1 MINLNRSVADLM
13 ARGKGILAADESI
26 ATMSSRLA
34 NAGVAPTGVNRRAYR
49 EMLVTTPGLADGISG
64 VILCDE
70 TFRQRVSGGA
80 TFPQALAQAGIL
92 PGIKVDTGAG
102 PLAGRPGETVTEGLD
117 GLRDRLAEYAGL
129 GARFAKWRAVIVI
142 AGGCPSWQALR
153 ANAHALAR
161 YATLCQE
168 ARIVPIV
175 EPEVLMTGAHSMDR
189 CAKATTATLMAVLA
203 ELEEFDT
210 RLDAIV
216 LKPNMV
222 LPGTDAI
229 ELATPG
235 EVARAT
241 LTTLHAVLPEQ
252 TGGVAFLSGG
262 QQPGRAAAN
271 LAAIRSL
278 PAPWPVTFSFGRAL
292 VDPALAAWRGE
303 PDRGWA
309 GQQALA
315 RQVAACSAALAGNG
329 SGALAGNGPAALAG
343 DGGVLS
349 GNGRAAPGAGQRGL
363 GTVVPLPA
371 PRAGDGPAS
380 RPGARRRVVAVR
392 PKIPFLKPSAANG
405 ARAWRHAHAEAARQV
420 RDGADHGQP
429 RISS

>member
-1 MINLNRSVADLM
+1 VIDLNRSMMDLM

-34 NAGVAPTGVNRRAYR
+34 NAGVAPTQHNRRAYR
-49 EMLVTTPGLADGISG
+49 EMLVTAPGLPDAISG

-70 TFRQRVSGGA
+70 TFRQRLSSGA
-80 TFPQALAQAGIL
+80 TFPQALAETGIL
-92 PGIKVDTGAG
+92 PGIKVDTGAK

-117 GLRDRLAEYAGL
+117 GLRGRLAEYAGL

-142 AGGCPSWQALR
+142 ADGCPSWQALR

-175 EPEVLMTGAHSMDR
+175 EPEVLMTGAHSMDQ
-189 CAKATTATLMAVLA
+189 CAKATTATLMAVFA
-203 ELEEFDT
+203 ELQEFDT
-210 RLDAIV
+210 GLDAIV

-222 LPGTDAI
+222 VPGEDAI
-229 ELATPG
+229 ELTTPD

-241 LTTLHAVLPEQ
+241 LNTLRTILPEQ

-262 QQPGRAAAN
+262 QPPGRAAAN

-315 RQVAACSAALAGNG
+315 RQVAACSAALSGNVGAAAGTGNG
-329 SGALAGNGPAALAG
+329 AAGTL
-343 DGGVLS
+343 VS
-349 GNGRAAPGAGQRGL
+349 
-363 GTVVPLPA
+363 LPA
-371 PRAGDGPAS
+371 PRPSDEPAN
-380 RPGARRRVVAVR
+380 RPGAKVRVVPVR
-392 PKIPFLKPSAANG
+392 PKIPFLKPSGAGNG
-405 ARAWRHAHAEAARQV
+405 ARAWRHAHAEAARQR
-420 RDGADHGQP
+420 RDDG
-429 RISS
+429 R